1 MIKKE
6 KQFSELIST
15 LSAILDLDENI
26 KLYHAWRTALVA
38 YYLALDIVPADAVQ
52 IFFAGLLHDV
62 GAVGLE
68 DHIVHYPE
76 SSYRDK
82 AVIMNHPVLGA
93 AIVREIPG
101 MEKVSQ
107 YILDHHESI
116 DGEGYPAGKKGDEI
130 SIQSQI
136 LYVADH
142 LDLLLRVETMDKTDI
157 YNSFRVRKNRKFSA
171 VIWPAFLNLLNYNSG
186 TFFHMLKDKSG
197 YMQLMHDV
205 LEKVS
210 QVDLALPGDFLDRV
224 VKVFG
229 RVIDAKHSYTQGHT
243 ERVVRYS
250 TIIGQA
256 LGLTAEE
263 IQHLQRGGYLHD
275 IGKLG
280 VPLSILDKKEPLTD
294 DEFHKIRRHII
305 ITMEVLDSMSFLQSL
320 TEISGYHHARWDGKG
335 YPDRIGGT
343 EIPLGARILCI
354 GDSFDAMTSN
364 RAYRKAFDF
373 EYAWEEL
380 KKNANTQFDPDL
392 IALLD
397 KPGVRASFEQ
407 VYQEEKARS
416 WTQDPA

>member
-1 MIKKE
+1 MEKKE

-38 YYLALDIVPADAVQ
+38 YYLALEIVPADAVW

-82 AVIMNHPVLGA
+82 AMIMNHPVLGA

-101 MEKVSQ
+101 LEKAAE

-116 DGEGYPAGKKGDEI
+116 DGEGYPAGKKGDAI

-142 LDLLLRVETMDKTDI
+142 LDLLLRVDSMDKTDI
-157 YNSFRVRKNRKFSA
+157 YNSFRIRKGRKFSGA
-171 VIWPAFLNLLNYNSG
+171 IWSAFLDLVNYNSG
-186 TFFHMLKDKSG
+186 TFFHMLKDISG

-210 QVDLALPGDFLDRV
+210 QVDLALPDDFLDRV
-224 VKVFG
+224 IKVFG
-229 RVIDAKHSYTQGHT
+229 KVIDAKHSYTQGHT

-250 TIIGQA
+250 TILGQA
-256 LGLTAEE
+256 LQLTPEE
-263 IQHLQRGGYLHD
+263 IVHLQRGGYLHD

-305 ITMEVLDSMSFLQSL
+305 ITMEVLDSMSFLRDL
-320 TEISGYHHARWDGKG
+320 TDVSGYHHARWDGKG

-343 EIPLGARILCI
+343 DIPIGARILCI
-354 GDSFDAMTSN
+354 GDSFDAMTST

-373 EYAWEEL
+373 DYAWEEL
-380 KKNANTQFDPDL
+380 KKQANSQFDPSL

-397 KPGVRASFEQ
+397 KPGVRESFWQ
-407 VYQEEKARS
+407 IYQEEQERS
-416 WTQDPA
+416 